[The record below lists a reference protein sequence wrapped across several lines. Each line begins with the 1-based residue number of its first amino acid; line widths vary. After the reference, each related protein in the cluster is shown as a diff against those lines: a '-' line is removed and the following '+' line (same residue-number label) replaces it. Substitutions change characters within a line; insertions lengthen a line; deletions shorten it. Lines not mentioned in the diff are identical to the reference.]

1 MSLRR
6 PIHLADLVLGA
17 LYATIVARAALRSR
31 IACLLVAVVLNHV
44 LELNVTLVQL
54 LPGDVPGELVRLIIE
69 MILGVAHCAHILQ

>member
-31 IACLLVAVVLNHV
+31 IACLLVAVAFNHV
-44 LELNVTLVQL
+44 IELNVTFVQL
-54 LPGDVPGELVRLIIE
+54 LPSDVPGELVRLIIE
-69 MILGVAHCAHILQ
+69 IILSVAHCAHILQ